1 MNRREIT
8 SITRGEILR
17 MKHGESADTPQRI
30 LRRPIHEDEIDRIG
44 KEIVRRLLEAGVTE
58 PL

>member
-1 MNRREIT
+1 MNRWEIT
-8 SITRGEILR
+8 SIARGEILR
-17 MKHGESADTPQRI
+17 MTPEETSDFPQRI
-30 LRRPIHEDEIDRIG
+30 LRRPLHEDEIDRIG